1 MMASDVKIIFSKI
14 FIWLY
19 EVQIDELMINKDGL
33 NHFIGVRKKYW
44 DAWCMIRKLVNY
56 ENKCSMFNA
65 QQCVGFR
72 SIWLRK
78 SLLIFVWHNHIT
90 WHITCRKT
98 DGQLWC
104 AEEFCF
110 VKRGVSCDHA
120 LELVI
125 GERERLRCA
134 EPSDH
139 RTVCCHVLVLWGPV
153 WSEECGELDSAVVIT
168 NTTISIYVCQLGDFP

>member
-1 MMASDVKIIFSKI
+1 MMAFDVKIIFSKL

-19 EVQIDELMINKDGL
+19 GVQIDQLMINKDGL

-104 AEEFCF
+104 VEEFCF

-125 GERERLRCA
+125 GERERDWDVLNH
-134 EPSDH
+134 PTTDH
-139 RTVCCHVLVLWGPV
+139 RPLSWCCQCDLKSAGNWTVVMTRLLGPQCFL
-153 WSEECGELDSAVVIT
+153 S
-168 NTTISIYVCQLGDFP
+168 